1 MSMVVGIH
9 AVRHAMDSGQVEELF
24 IEKGKHHPRINE
36 LIHLARKERIRV
48 AFRPREALD
57 ALVEGARHQGVV
69 ARLRACEQDA
79 ADFSSWLERLD
90 LAKQPVVLVLDQVT
104 DPHNL
109 GACIRTAEAAGC
121 SAVIVP
127 RHHSANVHSPIVA
140 KSACGALARI
150 PVFEVGNLVRA
161 LRSLKEK
168 GFWVIALCGESGSSL
183 YEVSLGGAVALVAGS
198 EGKGV
203 RRLVRETSD
212 QTVGI
217 PMPGSVE
224 SLNVS
229 VAVGVA
235 LFELV
240 RQRSS

>member
-1 MSMVVGIH
+1 MSVVAGIH
-9 AVRHAMDSGQVEELF
+9 AVRHALDSGRVEELLV
-24 IEKGKHHPRINE
+24 EKGKRHPRINE
-36 LIHLARKERIRV
+36 LIHLARREHIRV
-48 AFRPREALD
+48 AFRPREGLD
-57 ALVEGARHQGVV
+57 ALAEGARHQGVV
-69 ARLRACEQDA
+69 ARLRDHDRVNT
-79 ADFSSWLERLD
+79 DFSSWLDGLD
-90 LAKQPVVLVLDQVT
+90 PAMQPVVLVLDQIT

-109 GACIRTAEAAGC
+109 GACIRTAEASGC
-121 SAVIVP
+121 NAVIVP
-127 RHHSANVHSPIVA
+127 RHHSAHVSSPVVA

-150 PVFEVGNLVRA
+150 PVFEIGNLARCLQA
-161 LRSLKEK
+161 LKEK
-168 GFWVIALCGESGSSL
+168 GFWVIALCGEAESSL
-183 YEVSLGGAVALVAGS
+183 YQVSFGGAVALVAGS

-212 QTVGI
+212 QMVRI

-235 LFELV
+235 LFEIV